1 MAVNYIRGPLG
12 WLRSRSA
19 DAGECRWG
27 EGVSRQRVVVGLNTG
42 RVGLARWGMGFLV
55 KTPRWWEGERG
66 KLVPRPSGGHTSS
79 KR

>member
-1 MAVNYIRGPLG
+1 MAVDYILGPLG

-19 DAGECRWG
+19 DAGECHLG
-27 EGVSRQRVVVGLNTG
+27 EGVSRKRAVVGLNTG
-42 RVGLARWGMGFLV
+42 RVGLARFLV

-66 KLVPRPSGGHTSS
+66 ELVPRPSGGGIFPKY